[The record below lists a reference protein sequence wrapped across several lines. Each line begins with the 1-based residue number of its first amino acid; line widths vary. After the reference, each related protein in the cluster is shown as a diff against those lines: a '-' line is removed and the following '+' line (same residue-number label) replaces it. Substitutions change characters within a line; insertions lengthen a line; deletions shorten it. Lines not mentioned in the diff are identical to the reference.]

1 MSCSGGGERR
11 RWGRPGSVEK
21 IICGGGGGGGGGA
34 SVVVVVV
41 EDRTIPIKVIGCYF
55 FLNVIL
61 THIHEVKIQCFFLLN
76 Y

>member
-1 MSCSGGGERR
+1 MSWSGGGERR

-21 IICGGGGGGGGGA
+21 IICGGGGGGGG

-41 EDRTIPIKVIGCYF
+41 EDRTIPIKVISCYF

-61 THIHEVKIQCFFLLN
+61 THIPEVKIQCFFF
-76 Y
+76 